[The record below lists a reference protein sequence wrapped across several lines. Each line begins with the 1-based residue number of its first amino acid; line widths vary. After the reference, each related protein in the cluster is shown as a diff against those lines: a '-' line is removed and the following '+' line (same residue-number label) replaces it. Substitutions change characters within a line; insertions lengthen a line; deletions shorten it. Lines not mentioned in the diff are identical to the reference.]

1 MARTIAQRELRNRN
15 AEIIDAVTRGDRFI
29 VTRNGTPVAEL
40 RPFTAGRRR
49 IVPKADVVAAFAG
62 GIRIDAQRLHED
74 LDRLVD
80 QQLA

>member
-1 MARTIAQRELRNRN
+1 
-15 AEIIDAVTRGDRFI
+15 
-29 VTRNGTPVAEL
+29 
-40 RPFTAGRRR
+40 
-49 IVPKADVVAAFAG
+49 VPKADVVAAFAG